1 VCPTLYDP
9 MGCSPPG
16 SSVHGISQTRILE
29 WVAISSSGEF
39 SRPRDQTYISC
50 IGRQIL
56 YQWATWEAQR
66 QAHSKSPSYLKSIN
80 QAANQSPCLGL
91 LWFSCLH
98 PLRSGFQIL
107 KCPVVGVACPPK
119 CLLIIAKQ
127 HPWVSFFPKPL
138 SKVIPFFPSC
148 RRKDRY
154 RETAVFL

>member
-1 VCPTLYDP
+1 MCPTLYDP
-9 MGCSPPG
+9 VDCSSPG

-39 SRPRDQTYISC
+39 SQPRDQTYVSC

-66 QAHSKSPSYLKSIN
+66 QAHSSSYLKSIN
-80 QAANQSPCLGL
+80 QAANQSPCLGPSLVL
-91 LWFSCLH
+91 LPSSLKKGL
-98 PLRSGFQIL
+98 PDLKMSSG
-107 KCPVVGVACPPK
+107 KRPSK

-127 HPWVSFFPKPL
+127 HPWFSFFPKPL